1 MKILIGIPCVDDI
14 PFLNVAS
21 LTNFVINTKHDVI
34 PFFCNGSL
42 VYDSRNC
49 IVNQALDNNADYVMF
64 IDDDIVFKYDDI
76 DKLIA
81 HSKDIVSG
89 LYFGRREGRN
99 EPIAYKRVYPY
110 NIFRKRAKT
119 DIIDDV
125 DTFQEV
131 QGVGMGFCLIKTDV
145 FRKILKHY
153 PTPFEP
159 MKCMGEDLSFCYR
172 ARRLGYK
179 VYVDPSI
186 LLGHCG
192 MKVYGKDDYTRNKK
206 VV

>member
-14 PFLNVAS
+14 PFMNVACMS
-21 LTNFVINTKHDVI
+21 SFLLSTKHTVI
-34 PFFCNGSL
+34 PYFVNGSL
-42 VYDSRNC
+42 VYDARNS
-49 IVNQALDNNADYVMF
+49 IVQKSIECKADYVMF
-64 IDDDIVFKYDDI
+64 IDDDIVFPIDGI

-81 HSKDIVSG
+81 HNKDIVSG

-99 EPIAYKRVYPY
+99 EPIAYKRLYPY
-110 NIFRKRAKT
+110 NIFRKGAKI

-131 QGVGMGFCLIKTDV
+131 RGVGMGFCLIKTDV
-145 FRKILKHY
+145 LRKILKHY

-186 LLGHCG
+186 QLGHCG
-192 MKVYGKDDYTRNKK
+192 MKVYGAQDYLQNRM
-206 VV
+206 